1 MRKHSRSINT
11 PHWEKTM
18 NISKY
23 QKSSYSLVAI
33 FCAALAAGLGG
44 PANATDL
51 VGPDITVRYGDLAI
65 DTEQGASTL
74 LKRIEGAADRVCAR
88 LDHGSLVSRRSAE
101 TCSRKVAAAA
111 VNQVNHPML
120 LAVFNSARGV
130 SPPIA
135 ARANAKEKVWE

>member
-1 MRKHSRSINT
+1 
-11 PHWEKTM
+11 M

-23 QKSSYSLVAI
+23 QKPAASLVAI
-33 FCAALAAGLGG
+33 FCATLAVGLAG

-51 VGPDITVRYGDLAI
+51 VSPDITVRYGDLAI
-65 DTEQGASTL
+65 DTEQGASKL

-88 LDHGSLVSRRSAE
+88 LDHGSLVSRSNAE
-101 TCSRKVAAAA
+101 DCSRKVTAAA

-120 LAVFNSARGV
+120 LAVYSSARGM

-135 ARANAKEKVWE
+135 SLTK